1 MRNLCFLV
9 VLGLASVPQPQ
20 RTARHTVVGIEG
32 REFVVNGRPTYAGRS
47 YDGMS
52 VQGLLFNSRMVQGI
66 FDDRNPETR
75 GRWNYPDGPWDPERN
90 TREFIAAMPLWK
102 ASGLLAFTINLQ
114 GGSPE
119 GYSRSQPWVSSS
131 FETDGRLRPDYMSRL
146 ERILDRSDELG
157 MVAIVGFFYQG
168 QERRMDDEPSVIRAA
183 EAATDWLISKGY
195 TNVLVEVANEAD
207 NAGFKHDV
215 IKPSGGA
222 VQLIERLKERS
233 KNRVT
238 SPAGRL
244 LVSTSL
250 NGGRVPT
257 DSLVRAVDF
266 VLLHGNGVSDPA
278 RITQMVDETRK
289 LSSYRGQPIVFNE
302 DDHFDFNAS
311 AEQHAGGRARVREL
325 GLFRLPPGRR
335 AVRRRLPE
343 RAGQLDDQLAAEAGV
358 LRVAGDGDWRR
369 PEVTLN
375 ASAAKARTLLP
386 VP

>member
-9 VLGLASVPQPQ
+9 VLGLAFVPQPQ

-47 YDGMS
+47 YDGIR

-75 GRWNYPDGPWDPERN
+75 SRWNYPDGPWDPDRN

-102 ASGLLAFTINLQ
+102 AKGLLAFTINLQ

-131 FETDGRLRPDYMSRL
+131 FETDGRLRPDHMSRL
-146 ERILDRSDELG
+146 ERILDRADELG

-183 EAATDWLISKGY
+183 EAATDWLIDKGY

-222 VQLIERLKERS
+222 VPLIERLKERS

-257 DSLVRAVDF
+257 DALVGSVDF

-278 RITQMVDETRK
+278 RITQMVEETRK
-289 LSSYRGQPIVFNE
+289 LPNYRGQPIVFNE
-302 DDHFDFNAS
+302 DDHFDFDKPRNN
-311 AEQHAGGRARVREL
+311 
-325 GLFRLPPGRR
+325 
-335 AVRRRLPE
+335 
-343 RAGQLDDQLAAEAGV
+343 LAAAVGEYASWGYFDYRMAGEGFDEGYQSV
-358 LRVAGDGDWRR
+358 PVNWGISSSRKRGFFSLVK
-369 PEVTLN
+369 EVTG
-375 ASAAKARTLLP
+375 S
-386 VP
+386 

>member
-1 MRNLCFLV
+1 
-9 VLGLASVPQPQ
+9 
-20 RTARHTVVGIEG
+20 
-32 REFVVNGRPTYAGRS
+32 
-47 YDGMS
+47 
-52 VQGLLFNSRMVQGI
+52 MVQGI

-75 GRWNYPDGPWDPERN
+75 SRWNYPDGPWDPDRN

-102 ASGLLAFTINLQ
+102 AKGLLAFTINLQ

-119 GYSRSQPWVSSS
+119 GYSRLQPWVSSS
-131 FETDGRLRPDYMSRL
+131 FETNGRLRPDHMSRL
-146 ERILDRSDELG
+146 ERILDRADELG

-183 EAATDWLISKGY
+183 EAATDWLLDKGY

-222 VQLIERLKERS
+222 VQQIERLKERS

-257 DSLVRAVDF
+257 DALVGAVDF

-278 RITQMVDETRK
+278 RITQMVEETRK
-289 LSSYRGQPIVFNE
+289 LPNYRGQPIVFNE
-302 DDHFDFNAS
+302 DDHFDFDRPQNNMLA
-311 AEQHAGGRARVREL
+311 
-325 GLFRLPPGRR
+325 
-335 AVRRRLPE
+335 AVRAYASWGYFDYRLAGE
-343 RAGQLDDQLAAEAGV
+343 RFDDGYQSVPVNWTISSQRKREFFELLATLTGV
-358 LRVAGDGDWRR
+358 G
-369 PEVTLN
+369 
-375 ASAAKARTLLP
+375 SK
-386 VP
+386 